1 MSSKPGEASNLHGD
15 ITAKKYSILASEC
28 RRRSDR
34 RPFPAEKPRR
44 EKEALISLSKVNS
57 IPGDACMF
65 PHSDW
70 YAHVPPLEIFVQVMH
85 QEIITLEVD
94 SSDTIGNLK
103 EKIKDKKGFPV
114 EEQLLFF
121 QSKTQMKDDQT
132 VSDYNIQNKSTVKLS
147 LQIYRLEVTILTEGR
162 RPVTLEVNATDSIL
176 ELKREI
182 QDMTGVPLKQQCLS
196 FAGIELENERTI
208 FAYNIQ
214 NRSSINLVVK
224 IKVYLV
230 TPLNQE
236 KMTLVLKPNDDIGSV
251 KDKIYAQTK
260 ISSHRQVLKF
270 NGKELDDVHT
280 LKYYNIDSKS
290 KLFLYEAI
298 KIFVEMLNGT
308 VVTLKL
314 SQSNTIEDVKVRLNL
329 REDIPWDMQRLSFR
343 GKPLRHSDT
352 LSDLNIQNEST
363 LRYIVMIRIHVKMP
377 NEDEISVD
385 VNLDDNIGKVRD
397 RIQAKGAIRCDQLFH
412 LAYNGKK
419 LNNRYTLRHYKL
431 WNGSILSLVKSR
443 GTSIYM
449 FYVQCF
455 NPR

>member
-1 MSSKPGEASNLHGD
+1 MYGD
-15 ITAKKYSILASEC
+15 IAVKKHSILASEC

-103 EKIKDKKGFPV
+103 EKIKDKKGFPA
-114 EEQLLFF
+114 EEQRLFF
-121 QSKTQMKDDQT
+121 QGKTELKDDRT
-132 VSDYNIQNKSTVKLS
+132 VSDYHIQNKSTVNLL
-147 LQIYRLEVTILTEGR
+147 LQIDRLEVTILTEGMR
-162 RPVTLEVNATDSIL
+162 LVTLEVNATDSIL

-214 NRSSINLVVK
+214 NKSSINLVVK

-280 LKYYNIDSKS
+280 LKYYNIDSQS

-363 LRYIVMIRIHVKMP
+363 LRYVVMITIHIKMP

-385 VNLDDNIGKVRD
+385 VNLDDNVRNVRD
-397 RIQAKGAIRCDQLFH
+397 RIQSEGGIPSNQLC
-412 LAYNGKK
+412 LLMYDGEE
-419 LNNRYTLRHYKL
+419 LNDRYTLRHYKL
-431 WNGSILSLVKSR
+431 RSGSILSLVKSG

-449 FYVQCF
+449 FYVCL
-455 NPR
+455 NISNMC